1 MSLSFPK
8 LGPCFIWWGGPWS
21 ARDALVPLLSRRI
34 KQLHNPAGRPGGRPR
49 TGASAPQLMLC
60 RSPGVRKLSDIGQEV
75 SAPTSNGGA

>member
-8 LGPCFIWWGGPWS
+8 LGPCFSWWGGPMV
-21 ARDALVPLLSRRI
+21 R
-34 KQLHNPAGRPGGRPR
+34 AGRPRPASQSKNQAAPQPGRPARGRPR
-49 TGASAPQLMLC
+49 TGASAPQVILC